1 MNHETFCDNLGKW
14 RPRDKNQVRLEH
26 DEVTLACA
34 SALVHKKIYRLAL
47 FQPLLNFLTSLFP
60 QGIGGLWYSSGWPV
74 NGNSLFIV
82 EILWNIVI
90 KISGLSQCGT
100 EHGDR
105 LLSLMTCTAAFK
117 TCLVII
123 TNNRNAHGTSRVAV
137 TPQTW
142 LWLDSGHFPWHLNTG
157 AVMQLW

>member
-34 SALVHKKIYRLAL
+34 SALVHKKIYRLAV

-74 NGNSLFIV
+74 HGNSLFIV
-82 EILWNIVI
+82 EILWLKFQDYLNVALNMEIDSCLWWPV
-90 KISGLSQCGT
+90 LQ
-100 EHGDR
+100 
-105 LLSLMTCTAAFK
+105 LLK

-137 TPQTW
+137 TTQTW